1 MAPPGL
7 SSSPGAARVSSVHAG
22 AVVEALTS
30 RGVTLLP
37 FHRRW
42 IEGAFA
48 DDVQIAAASWPRG
61 AGKTWLAANLA
72 ALAIVPGTPLFTAGV
87 EVLGVSASLEQSR
100 IFLTF
105 VREALDEAPGYRWLD
120 SGQRLA
126 VTHVASGTKLRILSS
141 SAKRAMGLAM
151 FSSIYGDEPGSWE
164 ERGGELMFH
173 ALRQSIGKRPGQRL
187 LLIGTRA
194 PAAPDSW
201 WSGLLDSGSGPG
213 THVEVMTAPDSEPWD
228 KWETIQKVNPMVLA
242 NPDLRQTILRER
254 DDALRNPTLRP
265 AFEAFRLNRQV
276 SVSDEMLVAVDA
288 WKTVE
293 GREVPPRHGRP
304 VVSIDLGSER
314 SWSAAWATWPNGR
327 SECYAVCPG
336 LPNLA
341 ERERQD
347 AMPDGLYRRLQDDG
361 VLIVEDGKRVA
372 SPEVLIKHMV
382 TLGIRPTTI
391 YCDRFLLGRLK
402 DAVAGRWPIVER
414 VTRWSEATEDIAAFR
429 RLVLDGPLSIIPEC
443 RALARVSLS
452 QAVVRGDDQGS
463 VRLVKRRHG
472 RSRDDVAVCATL
484 SAGALVRSMT
494 RPRRARR
501 VRVSLV

>member
-1 MAPPGL
+1 M
-7 SSSPGAARVSSVHAG
+7 HADD
-22 AVVEALTS
+22 VIRALRA
-30 RGVTLLP
+30 RGVPLLP

-48 DDVQIAAASWPRG
+48 DDIQIAAASWPRG
-61 AGKTWLAANLA
+61 AGKTWLAAHLS
-72 ALAIVPGTPLFTAGV
+72 ALAITPDSPLFEPGV

-100 IFLTF
+100 ILLAF
-105 VREALDEAPGYRWLD
+105 VRDALDGAPGYRWLD

-126 VTHVASGTKLRILSS
+126 VTHVPSGTKLRILSS

-151 FSSIYGDEPGSWE
+151 FSSIYADEPGSWE
-164 ERGGELMFH
+164 ERNGSLMFH

-194 PAAPDSW
+194 PASPDSW

-228 KWETIQKVNPMVLA
+228 KWETIRRVNPMVLA
-242 NPDLRQTILRER
+242 NPDLRRTILRER
-254 DDALRNPTLRP
+254 DDARRNPTLRP

-276 SVSDEMLVAVDA
+276 AVGEEMLVAVDA

-293 GREVPPRHGRP
+293 GREVPPRVGRP
-304 VVSIDLGSER
+304 LVSIDLGSER
-314 SWSAAWATWPNGR
+314 SWSATWCTWSNGR

-336 LPNLA
+336 VPGLA

-347 AMPDGLYRRLQDDG
+347 AMPEGLYRRLQEHG
-361 VLIVEDGKRVA
+361 VLLVEEGRRVA
-372 SPEVLIKHMV
+372 DPETLLDHLVG
-382 TLGIRPTTI
+382 LGIQPDTI
-391 YCDRFLLGRLK
+391 YCDRFLLGRLR

-414 VTRWSEATEDIAAFR
+414 VVRWSEATEDITAFR
-429 RLVLDGPLSIIPEC
+429 RLVFDGPLSIVPEC
-443 RALARVSLS
+443 RSLARVSLS

-484 SAGALVRSMT
+484 SAGALVRSLT
-494 RPRRARR
+494 RPRRRR
-501 VRVSLV
+501 MRSAIVG